1 MNITSAVIL
10 KAGREKSLARRHP
23 WVFSGA
29 VASIQGQAQ
38 PGETVEIVSA
48 TGQFLGRG
56 AYSPHSQIVVRVWSF
71 DLNESISSAF
81 FRASLQ
87 RALASRSRFIASRH
101 VTAYRLVNAEADHL
115 PGVIIDRYGD
125 FLVCQF
131 LTAGAEYW
139 KRAIMTQLAELVPCK
154 GIYERSDV
162 DVRAKEGL
170 PPSTGVFTGQVPPDR
185 VEIQEGPL
193 RFLVDLQQGQKTGF
207 YLDQRD
213 NRACLAEYTEDAE
226 VLNCF
231 AYTGGFGVYAL
242 KYGAKQ
248 VTQVETSDR
257 ALELARGNVELNG
270 LDPTKVEYVQD
281 DVFQVLRRYRDAR
294 RQFDLIILDPPKFAE
309 SRNQLPG
316 ASRGYKDVNLLAM
329 KLLRPGGMLF
339 TFSCS
344 GVVTLDLFQKI
355 VADAALDA
363 QRHVQIIQRLF
374 QASDHPVALNFPEGS
389 YLKGLVCRVW

>member
-213 NRACLAEYTEDAE
+213 NRARLAEYTEDAE